1 MFKHFQCFFT
11 SNFTRTPHL
20 AGTVQNFELAKQI
33 HAQWKEFGLDSVEL
47 SHYDVLLSYPNKTQ
61 PNYISIID
69 EDGNEVKKI
78 QETLHVNLVSSLH
91 IYQVHYYWHLWFAF
105 KNLLINVSSFLRVFE
120 CSVIWER
127 FFLNECF
134 IIVTF
139 YFLVLYTNFK
149 CNIWLRFWPAKQTF
163 MP

>member
-69 EDGNEVKKI
+69 EDGNEVKKKYKKHSTSI
-78 QETLHVNLVSSLH
+78 LYHLYIFTKSIIIDICDLPLKISLSMS
-91 IYQVHYYWHLWFAF
+91 VHFLEC
-105 KNLLINVSSFLRVFE
+105 LNVV
-120 CSVIWER
+120 
-127 FFLNECF
+127 
-134 IIVTF
+134 
-139 YFLVLYTNFK
+139 
-149 CNIWLRFWPAKQTF
+149 
-163 MP
+163 

>member
-69 EDGNEVKKI
+69 EDGNEVKKKYKKHSTSI
-78 QETLHVNLVSSLH
+78 L
-91 IYQVHYYWHLWFAF
+91 YHLYIFT
-105 KNLLINVSSFLRVFE
+105 K
-120 CSVIWER
+120 
-127 FFLNECF
+127 F
-134 IIVTF
+134 IIIDICDLPLKISLSMSVH
-139 YFLVLYTNFK
+139 FLECLNVVWFGKDFFK
-149 CNIWLRFWPAKQTF
+149 MNASL
-163 MP
+163 

>member
-69 EDGNEVKKI
+69 EDGNEVKKKYKKHSTSI
-78 QETLHVNLVSSLH
+78 L
-91 IYQVHYYWHLWFAF
+91 YHLYIFT
-105 KNLLINVSSFLRVFE
+105 K
-120 CSVIWER
+120 
-127 FFLNECF
+127 F
-134 IIVTF
+134 IIIDICDLPLKISLSMSVH
-139 YFLVLYTNFK
+139 FLECLNVVWFGK
-149 CNIWLRFWPAKQTF
+149 DFF
-163 MP
+163 

>member
-69 EDGNEVKKI
+69 EDGNEVKKKYKKHSTSI
-78 QETLHVNLVSSLH
+78 LYHLYIFTKSIIIDICDLPLKISLSMS
-91 IYQVHYYWHLWFAF
+91 VHFLECLNVVWFG
-105 KNLLINVSSFLRVFE
+105 KD
-120 CSVIWER
+120 
-127 FFLNECF
+127 FF
-134 IIVTF
+134 
-139 YFLVLYTNFK
+139 
-149 CNIWLRFWPAKQTF
+149 
-163 MP
+163 